1 MADLEE
7 RMYSL
12 LRALAIAEK
21 SAYSSEIKELVREY
35 EAQVGPKVVLYLEG
49 GVLQDV
55 QISNAEIEV
64 MLVDY
69 DVEGLSDGTTLV
81 EQESGEEDLA
91 VVSIPYTTVN
101 AVHVGS
107 RFRRFRETDGIRC

>member
-21 SAYSSEIKELVREY
+21 SVYSSEIKELVREY
-35 EAQVGPKVVLYLEG
+35 EAQVGPKVVLYVEG
-49 GVLQDV
+49 GVLQDIIV
-55 QISNAEIEV
+55 SNAEIEV

-69 DVEGLSDGTTLV
+69 DVEGISDGTTLV
-81 EQESGEEDLA
+81 EHESGDEDDA
-91 VVSIPYTTVN
+91 VVSTPRTTTD